1 MKSGRFI
8 WILMVSLALV
18 LQGVTSNQLFPN
30 DRSFVFDWKV
40 KFNTGA
46 MLPSKIVSEWHM
58 NAKIIIQTYN
68 YITQMQIVNVTGS
81 HNIND
86 TSLLNKP
93 FRVNYT
99 RGYIKDLY
107 IAPDEL
113 PWSANMKR
121 SVASIFQVNLDL
133 LKTKAL
139 VSSGREVSNPVKVT
153 SPELLS
159 TCPECPNNTRRCLT

>member
-46 MLPSKIVSEWHM
+46 MLPSKI
-58 NAKIIIQTYN
+58 
-68 YITQMQIVNVTGS
+68 IVNVTGS

-139 VSSGREVSNPVKVT
+139 VSSGREGKYHSQYYLN
-153 SPELLS
+153 
-159 TCPECPNNTRRCLT
+159 